1 MHSATVWRFTPLAMA
16 TGLSL
21 MPLAASK
28 RMAAGSTCRFSA
40 LRDRRR
46 SSSLSRSAADRLN
59 GCRFVTNGI
68 NHSATQM
75 FLLGSFQQN
84 ANVVSKKPYDQFLA
98 ERIFAPLRM
107 TDTYFFVPADK
118 QKRVAAVYT

>member
-84 ANVVSKKPYDQFLA
+84 ANLERTGGRSVEFAAGREWNDETNQF
-98 ERIFAPLRM
+98 
-107 TDTYFFVPADK
+107 
-118 QKRVAAVYT
+118 QKRS